1 MPVAYQF
8 ANATNTIP
16 LSQLDANF
24 ASPITLGNTS
34 IQLGNSVSTLGNL
47 TLGNVTITSGNIA
60 FAIPATSGGT
70 GLVSPGSTGNVL
82 TSNGTAWVSTSAA
95 AGTGV
100 TALSF
105 GSTGL
110 TPSTSTSGNVTVAGT
125 LSAGSG
131 GTGLSSP
138 GTIGNVL
145 TSNGSAWVSSAASG
159 GGSAMT
165 LISTLTASGQSALAW
180 TGLATYKS
188 YILIVNALASATVS
202 NRILCRVGYGSTPT
216 YLTSGYNFAEY
227 SFGGSGNPNSM
238 NQYGTS
244 TGNNLISDAS
254 FTYLTGTISG
264 FIFFSGMDSA
274 STFASY
280 GQIQKNQSGSVSFF
294 YLNGANP
301 GNSQV
306 LTAIQLT
313 ADGANWTSGSASL
326 YGISS

>member
-34 IQLGNSVSTLGNL
+34 IQLGNSVSTLNNM
-47 TLGNVTITSGNIA
+47 TLANVTISSGNIA

-70 GLVSPGSTGNVL
+70 GLVSPGTTGNVL
-82 TSNGTAWVSTSAA
+82 TSNGTAWVSTGVA
-95 AGTGV
+95 AGSGV

-125 LSAGSG
+125 LAAGSG

-138 GTIGNVL
+138 GTTGNVL
-145 TSNGSAWVSSAASG
+145 TSNGSAWVSSAAAG

-165 LISTLTASGQSALAW
+165 LISTQTASNSASLSWTGLSGYKKYMLIFQNIIPVSTTNQLYCQLGTGSGPTYITSGYVEALVFSRSDNSGTGGNGVGGGNWILTASTYVNNGSNNGTSGVVFIESALGGGYACMNYQSW
-180 TGLATYKS
+180 SYNGGGVWYAETGSGT
-188 YILIVNALASATVS
+188 VTDASA
-202 NRILCRVGYGSTPT
+202 
-216 YLTSGYNFAEY
+216 
-227 SFGGSGNPNSM
+227 
-238 NQYGTS
+238 
-244 TGNNLISDAS
+244 
-254 FTYLTGTISG
+254 
-264 FIFFSGMDSA
+264 
-274 STFASY
+274 
-280 GQIQKNQSGSVSFF
+280 K
-294 YLNGANP
+294 
-301 GNSQV
+301 
-306 LTAIQLT
+306 TAIQLFMLSGNINT
-313 ADGANWTSGSASL
+313 GSASL

>member
-82 TSNGTAWVSTSAA
+82 TSNGTAWISTGVAPGS
-95 AGTGV
+95 GV

-110 TPSTSTSGNVTVAGT
+110 TPSTSVGGNVTVAGT
-125 LSAGSG
+125 LLAGSG

-138 GTIGNVL
+138 GANGNVL
-145 TSNGSAWVSSAASG
+145 TSTGSAWVSSAPAG

-165 LISTLTASGQSALAW
+165 LISTFTASGQSSFAW
-180 TGLATYKS
+180 TGLSTYKS
-188 YILIVNALASATVS
+188 YILIVNSLVAASSSA
-202 NRILCRVGYGSTPT
+202 RILCRVGYGSTPT
-216 YLTSGYNFAEY
+216 YLTSGYNFAQFRLTI
-227 SFGGSGNPNSM
+227 SGGTMISEGISNGS
-238 NQYGTS
+238 S
-244 TGNNLISDAS
+244 LISDS
-254 FTYLTGTISG
+254 SIGYIEGPISG
-264 FIFFSGMDSA
+264 FLFFSGMDSA
-274 STFASY
+274 SNFYSQGSIDAFSGGTSVFNVY
-280 GQIQKNQSGSVSFF
+280 GGNPSNTQIV
-294 YLNGANP
+294 
-301 GNSQV
+301 
-306 LTAIQLT
+306 TAINLFP
-313 ADGANWTSGSASL
+313 DGSTWSSGSASL